1 MSKIIELKNIYKTF
15 DDKEVITD
23 LNLEIDENEFVT
35 LLGPS
40 GCGKTTVLRMIGGF
54 EDPDSGEIILN
65 GETINEIPPYYRPIN
80 TVFQRYALFPH
91 LNVFDNIA
99 YGLKN
104 YNRVFEEIRS
114 NVRKSYDQEKKE
126 IRDKLNNKETS
137 LEEKKELK
145 HRLKEI
151 KAEIKEKTSI
161 EKEKLY
167 EEKLA
172 DIESRYDK
180 LDEKLEAKIEALE
193 KDEERVA
200 IAEEKLE
207 ALEEKIANLKAE
219 VSKRKDK
226 QKIDQ
231 KYKKEKEKLERIA
244 YGYDVD
250 ELYKLQKQYYKQRKD
265 EEKSAK
271 NLMMSPHHIEQ
282 AVNDILKMV
291 NLEGYGTRKVDKLSG
306 GEMQRVAIARA
317 LVNKPKILLL
327 DEPLAALDLKLR
339 QNMQY
344 ELKEMQKESK
354 ITFIYV
360 THDQEEALTMSDKIV
375 VFNHGVIQQIGTP
388 ESIYNE
394 PNNRFVANFIGE
406 SNIIRSIYKGN
417 KKVEIFGSV
426 FDCLDENFE
435 VDEVVDVVIRPEDFD
450 IVEIEDAKIIG
461 VVDSIIFKG
470 VFFEIC
476 AMVQGQEL
484 IIHKYEQ
491 FEVGD
496 KIGLSVDPYE
506 IHIMK
511 VDPNE
516 KI

>member
-167 EEKLA
+167 VEKLA

-193 KDEERVA
+193 KDEER
-200 IAEEKLE
+200 I
-207 ALEEKIANLKAE
+207 
-219 VSKRKDK
+219 S
-226 QKIDQ
+226 Q
-231 KYKKEKEKLERIA
+231 
-244 YGYDVD
+244 
-250 ELYKLQKQYYKQRKD
+250 
-265 EEKSAK
+265 
-271 NLMMSPHHIEQ
+271 HH
-282 AVNDILKMV
+282 L
-291 NLEGYGTRKVDKLSG
+291 
-306 GEMQRVAIARA
+306 
-317 LVNKPKILLL
+317 
-327 DEPLAALDLKLR
+327 
-339 QNMQY
+339 
-344 ELKEMQKESK
+344 
-354 ITFIYV
+354 
-360 THDQEEALTMSDKIV
+360 
-375 VFNHGVIQQIGTP
+375 
-388 ESIYNE
+388 
-394 PNNRFVANFIGE
+394 
-406 SNIIRSIYKGN
+406 
-417 KKVEIFGSV
+417 
-426 FDCLDENFE
+426 
-435 VDEVVDVVIRPEDFD
+435 
-450 IVEIEDAKIIG
+450 
-461 VVDSIIFKG
+461 
-470 VFFEIC
+470 
-476 AMVQGQEL
+476 
-484 IIHKYEQ
+484 
-491 FEVGD
+491 
-496 KIGLSVDPYE
+496 
-506 IHIMK
+506 
-511 VDPNE
+511 
-516 KI
+516 